1 MLLNCPICNKKLKEK
16 GEQIAGGVYSIA
28 CYDCGAF
35 DIDVGLSQIM
45 RRKYLSFNL
54 EMTMGRESYEEN
66 IKIFRDF
73 IRYHRPPL
81 LTKTVIDDMVFLRR
95 P

>member
-1 MLLNCPICNKKLKEK
+1 MLLYCPICNKMLKER
-16 GEQIAGGVYSIA
+16 GEQIARGIYSVV
-28 CYDCGAF
+28 CYECGAF
-35 DIDVGLSQIM
+35 DVEVALAQIM

-54 EMTMGRESYEEN
+54 DTATGRESYEEN

-73 IRYHRPPL
+73 VRYHHPPV
-81 LTKTVIDDMVFLRR
+81 LTQIAINEMTFLRR

>member
-1 MLLNCPICNKKLKEK
+1 MLLNCPICNKRLKER
-16 GEQIAGGVYSIA
+16 GEQISGGIYSIA
-28 CYDCGAF
+28 CHECGTF
-35 DIDVGLSQIM
+35 DIEVDLSQIM

-54 EMTMGRESYEEN
+54 DLAMGRESYEEN

-73 IRYHRPPL
+73 IRYHHPPI
-81 LTKTVIDDMVFLRR
+81 LTQTAINEMTFLRR

>member
-1 MLLNCPICNKKLKEK
+1 MLLNCPICNKFLKEK
-16 GEQIAGGVYSIA
+16 GEQIMGGVYHVV

-35 DIDVGLSQIM
+35 DIEINLSQIM

-54 EMTMGRESYEEN
+54 DMAMGRESYEEN
-66 IKIFRDF
+66 VKIFRDF
-73 IRYHRPPL
+73 IRYHRSPV
-81 LTKTVIDDMVFLRR
+81 LTQSAINEMSFLRR

>member
-1 MLLNCPICNKKLKEK
+1 MLLNCPICNKLLKER
-16 GEQIAGGVYSIA
+16 GEQITRGAYHVV

-35 DIDVGLSQIM
+35 DIEIDLSQIM

-54 EMTMGRESYEEN
+54 DMAMGRESYEEN
-66 IKIFRDF
+66 IKIFRTF
-73 IRYHRPPL
+73 ISHHRHPV
-81 LTKTVIDDMVFLRR
+81 LTQSAINEMVLLRR

>member
-1 MLLNCPICNKKLKEK
+1 MLLNCPICNKILKER
-16 GEQIAGGVYSIA
+16 GEQIVGGLYYVV
-28 CYDCGAF
+28 CYECGAF
-35 DIDVGLSQIM
+35 SIEVTLSQIM

-54 EMTMGRESYEEN
+54 DLAMGRESYEEN

-73 IRYHRPPL
+73 IRYHRPPIF
-81 LTKTVIDDMVFLRR
+81 TQTVINEMPFLRR